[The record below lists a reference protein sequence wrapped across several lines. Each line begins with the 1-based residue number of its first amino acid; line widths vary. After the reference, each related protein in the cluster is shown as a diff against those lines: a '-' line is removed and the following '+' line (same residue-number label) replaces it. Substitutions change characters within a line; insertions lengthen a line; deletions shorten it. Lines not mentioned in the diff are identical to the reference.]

1 MELSTILNGEML
13 GYDQERLPPD
23 SPLPLQ
29 KPQVLDVVQDVTESS
44 QLNKTEMKIE
54 RLEGKIEFFN
64 SYIIKEVSSSIARL
78 YNS

>member
-23 SPLPLQ
+23 SSLPLQ

-54 RLEGKIEFFN
+54 RIAGKIEFLIG
-64 SYIIKEVSSSIARL
+64 YIIKDISSSV
-78 YNS
+78 YYS

>member
-1 MELSTILNGEML
+1 MEISTILNGEML

-23 SPLPLQ
+23 SSLPLQ

-64 SYIIKEVSSSIARL
+64 SYIIKEV
-78 YNS
+78 